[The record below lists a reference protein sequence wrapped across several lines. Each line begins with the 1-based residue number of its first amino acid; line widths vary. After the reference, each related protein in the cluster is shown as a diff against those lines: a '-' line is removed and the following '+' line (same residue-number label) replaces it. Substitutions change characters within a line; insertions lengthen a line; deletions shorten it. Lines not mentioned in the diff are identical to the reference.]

1 MSERRKREAII
12 DVACGGSRDRFSL
25 FPLSSLSISFGIVYK
40 WTCIQLAL
48 SFARP
53 LACLVSSSTPSLSS
67 GDVSVLCFHSDRPA
81 KEGRGSAVLSLSF
94 CTMRVLSRSLA
105 HSIAVAATNG
115 PISAQYLSVRD
126 VRARSREAGTT
137 DEVCQ
142 RLCGMCSVNFR
153 APHSKEFGAGHS
165 VKWERSV
172 SPLRA
177 ESVRNL
183 SVSSCALIRCCRSLE
198 TGAKCERTMIIKGRR
213 NCQDPLR
220 R

>member
-1 MSERRKREAII
+1 MLGVFLHSLPSPPLLAM
-12 DVACGGSRDRFSL
+12 SL
-25 FPLSSLSISFGIVYK
+25 FCVSILIGPGGREGGV
-40 WTCIQLAL
+40 
-48 SFARP
+48 
-53 LACLVSSSTPSLSS
+53 PS
-67 GDVSVLCFHSDRPA
+67 
-81 KEGRGSAVLSLSF
+81 SLSF
-94 CTMRVLSRSLA
+94 CTMRVLSRLLA

-126 VRARSREAGTT
+126 ERARAREAGT

-142 RLCGMCSVNFR
+142 RLCGMCSVNFL

-177 ESVRNL
+177 KSVRNL
-183 SVSSCALIRCCRSLE
+183 SASSCALIRCCRSLE

-213 NCQDPLR
+213 NCRDPLR

>member
-1 MSERRKREAII
+1 MKGERERPSSTLHAVGAEIA
-12 DVACGGSRDRFSL
+12 S
-25 FPLSSLSISFGIVYK
+25 LSSLSISFGIVYK

-48 SFARP
+48 S
-53 LACLVSSSTPSLSS
+53 LACLVSSSTPFPSS
-67 GDVSVLCFHSDRPA
+67 AGDVSVLCFHSDRPA
-81 KEGRGSAVLSLSF
+81 KEGRVSAVLSLFLYNEGS
-94 CTMRVLSRSLA
+94 LSLARSLDRSGGNKRPDLCSV
-105 HSIAVAATNG
+105 SIR
-115 PISAQYLSVRD
+115 PR
-126 VRARSREAGTT
+126 RAREAGT

-142 RLCGMCSVNFR
+142 RLCGMCSVNFL

-177 ESVRNL
+177 KSVRNL

-213 NCQDPLR
+213 NC
-220 R
+220 

>member
-1 MSERRKREAII
+1 MKGERGH
-12 DVACGGSRDRFSL
+12 ACGGSRDRFSL
-25 FPLSSLSISFGIVYK
+25 PSPSPLGLFISGLVYNLPSRSHA
-40 WTCIQLAL
+40 WCLP
-48 SFARP
+48 P
-53 LACLVSSSTPSLSS
+53 LPPSLSS
-67 GDVSVLCFHSDRPA
+67 AGDVSVLCFHSDRSA

-126 VRARSREAGTT
+126 VRAQAREGEAGTT

-142 RLCGMCSVNFR
+142 RLCGMCSVNFL

-177 ESVRNL
+177 KSVRNL
-183 SVSSCALIRCCRSLE
+183 SASSCALIRCCRSLE

-213 NCQDPLR
+213 NWRDLLQR
-220 R
+220 